1 MATKFNPL
9 MIALLVGGAFILTR
23 GGARRIPAPTGGLFG
38 GGGGGGAQPI
48 PPTVAYDVPFGMF
61 GGGGGQIGAEDEQ
74 PDAQPYIPYA
84 APAVAPIDWANI
96 FAGLGAFAQPRSAV
110 ITDPVKQTIIK
121 DPIVRTGGTPFPQ
134 QIISFDLE
142 DFWGTT
148 TRARTTFTPAY
159 PGEQPPGRQPST
171 TVYYDDEYGG
181 GTLVP
186 TKTGTAVIIEP
197 ERNLFSG
204 LGDGDGDYFGVDFE
218 FPAAGEDEFA
228 WEGIPP
234 SGASQPESALE
245 DEQRT
250 DPQTAFDAG
259 RFDTFY
265 DE

>member
-23 GGARRIPAPTGGLFG
+23 GGARRTPAPTGGLFG

-121 DPIVRTGGTPFPQ
+121 DPIVPTGGTSFPQ
-134 QIISFDLE
+134 QIIPWDLQ
-142 DFWGTT
+142 DTWLTPVRTRTT
-148 TRARTTFTPAY
+148 TKGFTPAY
-159 PGEQPPGRQPST
+159 PGEKPLD
-171 TVYYDDEYGG
+171 VYFGDEYDGA
-181 GTLVP
+181 TLVP
-186 TKTGTAVIIEP
+186 TKTGSVVITEP
-197 ERNLFSG
+197 DRNLFAG
-204 LGDGDGDYFGVDFE
+204 LGDGDGDYFGVDYE

-228 WEGIPP
+228 WEGIPS
-234 SGASQPESALE
+234 SGGAQPESASE